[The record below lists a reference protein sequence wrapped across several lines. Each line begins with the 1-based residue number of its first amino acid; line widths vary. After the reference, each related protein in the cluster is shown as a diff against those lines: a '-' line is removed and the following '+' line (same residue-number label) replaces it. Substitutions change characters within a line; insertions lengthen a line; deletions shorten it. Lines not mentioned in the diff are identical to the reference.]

1 MFYAVLAIV
10 VGSAVIA
17 IGGGGVGPMRSR
29 WEKVLSKYD
38 EEKPK
43 VQSAAQGAKDRIA
56 QRAQQRAD
64 QARALQEPPRGGA
77 ARQGT

>member
-43 VQSAAQGAKDRIA
+43 VQAAAQGAKDRIA
-56 QRAQQRAD
+56 QRAD

-77 ARQGT
+77 VRQRP